1 MIIED
6 NITIRNCIF
15 SFKCEMNW
23 EKLNETDV
31 DNIKFCSNCQKE
43 VYFCRTD
50 EELVEAVKR
59 NKCVGIFKPFTYE
72 VMLGEVEL
80 QNIQNS

>member
-1 MIIED
+1 
-6 NITIRNCIF
+6 
-15 SFKCEMNW
+15 MNW
-23 EKLNETDV
+23 GKLNGTDV

-43 VYFCRTD
+43 VYFCETD

-59 NKCVGIFKPFTYE
+59 NKCVGIIKPFAYE

-80 QNIQNS
+80 QNIKNS